1 MTTNVS
7 RRGFLGAIGLL
18 PLMGLGGLS
27 GCGKTGVKGKTLYYI
42 SVCNNV
48 ALGKMT
54 KNAIGS
60 ETTIVFDNDDG
71 WHYAGSFESSG
82 TWTQE
87 DDNIV
92 LNSSE
97 LGTLTLKKVDDED
110 AYIPSGDEEYGERYF
125 LSEDDAKKYYE
136 DYTGKAV
143 ARVKELLESQEWE
156 RSNRPESMASP
167 EEINFDSGKIAFK
180 KASYNQKGYLFI
192 QGPSDDEWA
201 ASDHLGKYSLTV
213 KDQRAKDTDSTPR
226 PLVYKGEL
234 TVDGATVAYTLEKRN
249 DSLVLKLGETMY
261 DPVFANGK

>member
-1 MTTNVS
+1 MEAG
-7 RRGFLGAIGLL
+7 RREHRI
-18 PLMGLGGLS
+18 
-27 GCGKTGVKGKTLYYI
+27 
-42 SVCNNV
+42 
-48 ALGKMT
+48 
-54 KNAIGS
+54 
-60 ETTIVFDNDDG
+60 
-71 WHYAGSFESSG
+71 
-82 TWTQE
+82 
-87 DDNIV
+87 
-92 LNSSE
+92 E
-97 LGTLTLKKVDDED
+97 LKRARSLTLKKADDAD

-180 KASYNQKGYLFI
+180 KASYNQKGYLFT

-201 ASDHLGKYSLTV
+201 ASDHSGKYSLTV

-234 TVDGATVAYTLEKRN
+234 TADGASVAYTLEKRN

-261 DPVFANGK
+261 DPVFTNGK